1 MVMKKVFSGSA
12 VPRHLV
18 FILNDGSFIV
28 QWDENRVQELMSG
41 RYRPYQS
48 DDFGHAITDYELN
61 QLKAAGRVEHY
72 NKYFVWLYALPDN
85 ARVQLEPKSHD
96 GRQDRVRTYYLN
108 TTLPK
113 SHMQNVETLLRE
125 LGVAD
130 DFLARIRGDLVVIL
144 GRNGVPFRYL
154 TDAEKAQKQLQASA
168 AVFKEMVIAFVEAP
182 VEDGGYHSQTEPAV
196 DSEVIDH
203 DLIRDSLQDLSVT
216 EGKRVVLVVSDD
228 NEREAFFDL
237 LNEMKLDIRVAPT
250 GAEAIHLIEDFNPHL
265 LLMDLQLPDMHGWRM
280 LNKVKE
286 TGSLEELATIVVA
299 EHTSSADEQTFALT
313 VAGVDMFLV
322 KPLSMARLRQNVWTV
337 LKNHPNPSHSTS

>member
-1 MVMKKVFSGSA
+1 MKKVFSGSA

-18 FILNDGSFIV
+18 FILNDGTFIV
-28 QWDENRVQELMSG
+28 QWDENRVQELLNG
-41 RYRPYQS
+41 RYRPYQAE
-48 DDFGHAITDYELN
+48 DFGHAITDYELN

-72 NKYFVWLYALPDN
+72 NKYFVWLYALPDTSHIPVQ
-85 ARVQLEPKSHD
+85 ARSSEVRH
-96 GRQDRVRTYYLN
+96 DRVRTYYLN

-113 SHMQNVETLLRE
+113 SHLPQIENLLVELDI
-125 LGVAD
+125 AD

-144 GRNGVPFRYL
+144 GRNGVPFRFL
-154 TDAEKAQKQLQASA
+154 TDAEKAQKQLQLSA
-168 AVFKEMVIAFVEAP
+168 PEIFKELVIAFVEAP
-182 VEDGGYHSQTEPAV
+182 VEDSDIKWQTEPAL
-196 DSEVIDH
+196 DAESIDH

-228 NEREAFFDL
+228 NEREAFHDL

-250 GAEAIHLIEDFNPHL
+250 GAEAIHLIEDFRPHL

-286 TGSLEELATIVVA
+286 TGSLENLATIVVA

-313 VAGVDMFLV
+313 VADVDMFLV

-337 LKNHPNPSHSTS
+337 LKNHPDPSHTTS